1 MTGIFRQTLNLK
13 FVGSNPTS
21 RAKNMKKI
29 VKKIGITLLYLL
41 STIIVIPFKI
51 MLNEKLNQ
59 NFFEVLKNIWMS
71 KQKMTVE
78 QQCSML
84 YSFMKKYIPR
94 SWKESISSVDYV
106 PFLLQDEMKNLL
118 EKGIVPDS
126 INKKWY
132 YKEALNEF
140 LKTI

>member
-1 MTGIFRQTLNLK
+1 
-13 FVGSNPTS
+13 
-21 RAKNMKKI
+21 MKKTF
-29 VKKIGITLLYLL
+29 KKIGITLLYLL

-132 YKEALNEF
+132 YKEALDEF
-140 LKTI
+140 LKIN